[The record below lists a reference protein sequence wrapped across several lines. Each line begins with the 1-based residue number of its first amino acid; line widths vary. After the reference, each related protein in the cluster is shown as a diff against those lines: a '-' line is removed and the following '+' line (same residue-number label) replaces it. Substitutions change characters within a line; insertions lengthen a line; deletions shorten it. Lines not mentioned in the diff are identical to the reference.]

1 MRNDKELTD
10 YFLFFATNSPKGMA
24 KMKEAMWKVDQSG
37 EFRFS
42 DATNPAQELLFSRE
56 PNFDAFRRAI
66 VARFAGKDGIQG
78 WAHASA
84 NGGAAD
90 QRQVPSK
97 HA

>member
-1 MRNDKELTD
+1 MASKELPAAAGTTLTTAAGD
-10 YFLFFATNSPKGMA
+10 P
-24 KMKEAMWKVDQSG
+24 SG
-37 EFRFS
+37 S
-42 DATNPAQELLFSRE
+42 VAGAQAPAQEPELLGS
-56 PNFDAFRRAI
+56 
-66 VARFAGKDGIQG
+66 QG